1 MQNWLLRLVRR
12 GRPARGEADVDPCNV
27 PTAKAAA
34 ATAPRRAELPAAPP
48 VQVLL
53 SSDQV
58 EFLEGLI
65 DPPTHRPISEYSG
78 DDRLFLAGIQKRWH
92 ARQLELPVLPAA
104 AIRLSELL
112 RTREVPFAHLVELI
126 EGDAA
131 LSVEVIK
138 CANSAALARGPAVRG
153 IHEAVLRIGLR
164 RLGSVLVMA
173 QLTTKVLKGGD
184 VQNKAALLMDMVPPL
199 GSLAG
204 LLSRTTDAADSL
216 SFIRGSLLHVEHMVI
231 LGAVAAVSSD
241 HKQQIKP
248 SVAALLQAFHQFGPE
263 IRHAV
268 GTAWGMQDELTT
280 APDVMGEYYG
290 FRRAIVLRWL
300 DSALPGLVDIDPPR
314 LHVVMSYIR
323 PRVSAPDRQDELA
336 AV

>member
-12 GRPARGEADVDPCNV
+12 GRPARDDAKSEAPSV
-27 PTAKAAA
+27 PVAKLARS
-34 ATAPRRAELPAAPP
+34 PRRAESAAAPP
-48 VQVLL
+48 VHELL
-53 SSDQV
+53 SSEQV

-65 DPPTHRPISEYSG
+65 DPPSQRPISEYSG
-78 DDRLFLAGIQKRWH
+78 DDRIFLAGIQKRWH

-184 VQNKAALLMDMVPPL
+184 VQNKAALLMDLVPPL

-204 LLSRTTDAADSL
+204 LLSNTAAAENSL

-231 LGAVAAVSSD
+231 LGAVAAVSRD

-268 GTAWGMQDELTT
+268 ATSWGMQDELTT

-300 DSALPGLVDIDPPR
+300 DRALPVLVDIDAPR
-314 LHVVMSYIR
+314 LHVVMSYVR
-323 PRVSAPDRQDELA
+323 PRVSTADRQHEPA